1 MEDEKRVELG
11 DMKQSGENTSSL
23 ANDTTQVDKQFE
35 SKDSDTESSL
45 KSDRSQSSKRKA
57 WECAGIVEEKCHPN
71 PNAKRDSLET
81 MVPLKSISQPSFPKS
96 DLQIRKAIPAQMRRL
111 QTTLNPSSQIL
122 LRPPPPNLPP
132 KPFHRIQPRPKQPFP
147 SLKTLIPTNNSC
159 TK

>member
-1 MEDEKRVELG
+1 MG

-81 MVPLKSISQPSFPKS
+81 MVPLKSISPSSYRRS
-96 DLQIRKAIPAQMRRL
+96 DLQIRKAIPLRRCRF
-111 QTTLNPSSQIL
+111 QTINQSSPIL
-122 LRPPPPNLPP
+122 HPPPPLNRPP
-132 KPFHRIQPRPKQPFP
+132 KALHRIQQTPKQPLPFLFP
-147 SLKTLIPTNNSC
+147 KASMPTSNSC